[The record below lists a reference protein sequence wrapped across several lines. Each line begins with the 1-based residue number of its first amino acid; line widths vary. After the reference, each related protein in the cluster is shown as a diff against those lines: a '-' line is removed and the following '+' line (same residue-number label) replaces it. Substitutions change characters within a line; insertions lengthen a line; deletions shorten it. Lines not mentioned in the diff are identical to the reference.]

1 MTRFS
6 IQSTA
11 PIEKRRLPVYNPP
24 GKRLT
29 TQTVRQY
36 GWLRIIVLHFAD
48 ETKSGGLF
56 AGAAVFLLVRLRS
69 VSCPISRKEA
79 SRMSQPLSVSTSMST
94 YPLEKLLHLWRT
106 EQLTVEQAIG
116 HLLQHQAALE
126 AQSLTQQKQLQSL
139 QQAIQP
145 LLQR

>member
-1 MTRFS
+1 
-6 IQSTA
+6 
-11 PIEKRRLPVYNPP
+11 
-24 GKRLT
+24 
-29 TQTVRQY
+29 
-36 GWLRIIVLHFAD
+36 
-48 ETKSGGLF
+48 
-56 AGAAVFLLVRLRS
+56 
-69 VSCPISRKEA
+69 
-79 SRMSQPLSVSTSMST
+79 MSQPLSVSTSMST

>member
-29 TQTVRQY
+29 TQLTVQS

-79 SRMSQPLSVSTSMST
+79 SRMSQPLPMST

-126 AQSLTQQKQLQSL
+126 AQSLTQQKQMQSL
-139 QQAIQP
+139 QQAIKSLVEP
-145 LLQR
+145 

>member
-1 MTRFS
+1 
-6 IQSTA
+6 
-11 PIEKRRLPVYNPP
+11 
-24 GKRLT
+24 
-29 TQTVRQY
+29 
-36 GWLRIIVLHFAD
+36 
-48 ETKSGGLF
+48 
-56 AGAAVFLLVRLRS
+56 
-69 VSCPISRKEA
+69 
-79 SRMSQPLSVSTSMST
+79 
-94 YPLEKLLHLWRT
+94 LWRT